1 MRVARVAA
9 DVREKLNHTLWVK
22 VRLMMY
28 LSKYFSLAIC
38 GLVAVAVTADVAF
51 AQSGGGGGGRSLPR
65 TRYELATLPE
75 VQAELKLN
83 DAQKKL
89 ATDLLVEQR
98 EKRAAD
104 SRQFAAASGPSGGS
118 NGGVDFAA
126 IQAMLAEMAKK
137 NAEADAEFIAKL
149 DDTQKSRMNGL
160 IAQAD
165 GDVALLDAV
174 IAKTMQLG
182 DEQVANLK
190 FVNDANRA
198 ARSEWMSGLQGMSQE
213 ERQAAGAKLIEKE
226 NATLLAIISEEQ
238 KKKFNLLKGA
248 ELKMDFAPLGRAPQV
263 KQLPTIDPVISL
275 GDVVINV
282 VIAKVLGEG
291 AEAELTVAKFG
302 DKPNTE
308 EKRKVTYEKVTK
320 IVEVDGKN
328 VERVIMVPHYI
339 EPNRFNPTEQNR
351 SVNVNLVQAFDVS
364 GKSIA
369 RDDWTKLLET
379 PRHVLLLNEPLSES
393 NKLNPFYAAILRE
406 DTLLLFLRREIK

>member
-1 MRVARVAA
+1 
-9 DVREKLNHTLWVK
+9 
-22 VRLMMY
+22 MMH

-38 GLVAVAVTADVAF
+38 GLVAVAATADAAF
-51 AQSGGGGGGRSLPR
+51 AQSGGGGGRTMPR

-89 ATDLLVEQR
+89 ATDLLAKQR
-98 EKRAAD
+98 KAAAD
-104 SRQFAAASGPSGGS
+104 RTLTAGAVGGFRLGKG
-118 NGGVDFAA
+118 GGVDFPAVAA
-126 IQAMLAEMAKK
+126 LQAETAQM
-137 NAEADAEFIAKL
+137 NAEADAQLIAIL

-160 IAQAD
+160 IAQSD

-174 IAKTMQLG
+174 IAKTIQLG
-182 DEQVANLK
+182 DEQVAKLK
-190 FVNDANRA
+190 SVNDANRLA
-198 ARSEWMSGLQGMSQE
+198 QLEMIGSGMQQMSQE
-213 ERQAAGAKLIEKE
+213 ERQATMTKLTEQG

-238 KKKFNLLKGA
+238 KKKFDSLKGA
-248 ELKMDFAPLGRAPQV
+248 EVKMDFAPLRQAPQV
-263 KQLPTIDPVISL
+263 KQLPTIDPVINL

-282 VIAKVLGEG
+282 VIAKVLGDG
-291 AEAELTVAKFG
+291 AEAELTIAKFG

>member
-1 MRVARVAA
+1 MASVAA
-9 DVREKLNHTLWVK
+9 EVREKLNHTLWVE

-28 LSKYFSLAIC
+28 LSRNISLAIC
-38 GLVAVAVTADVAF
+38 GLVAVAATADVAF
-51 AQSGGGGGGRSLPR
+51 AQSGGGGGGRLVNMPR

-89 ATDLLVEQR
+89 ATDLLAKQR
-98 EKRAAD
+98 EKRAAEN
-104 SRQFAAASGPSGGS
+104 RQFAAAGGLRGGGGG
-118 NGGVDFAA
+118 GGVDIAA
-126 IQAMLAEMAKK
+126 LQAEMAKM
-137 NAEADAEFIAKL
+137 NAEADAELIAKL
-149 DDTQKSRMNGL
+149 DNTQKSRMNGL

-165 GDVALLDAV
+165 GAVALLDAV

-182 DEQVANLK
+182 EEQVAKLK
-190 FVNDANRA
+190 SVNDANRA
-198 ARSEWMSGLQGMSQE
+198 ARPDWMLGLQGMSQE

-238 KKKFNLLKGA
+238 KKKFDSLKGA
-248 ELKMDFAPLGRAPQV
+248 ELKMDFAPLGRAPQAT
-263 KQLPTIDPVISL
+263 QLPTVPVIDL

-282 VIAKVLGEG
+282 VIAKVLGDG

-351 SVNVNLVQAFDVS
+351 SVNVNLVQAFDLS

-369 RDDWTKLLET
+369 RDVWTKLLET
-379 PRHVLLLNEPLSES
+379 PRHVLLLKEPLSES

>member
-1 MRVARVAA
+1 M
-9 DVREKLNHTLWVK
+9 H
-22 VRLMMY
+22 

-38 GLVAVAVTADVAF
+38 GLVAVAATADAAF
-51 AQSGGGGGGRSLPR
+51 AQSGGGGGRTMPR

-89 ATDLLVEQR
+89 ATDLLAKQR
-98 EKRAAD
+98 KAAAD
-104 SRQFAAASGPSGGS
+104 RTLTAGAVGGFRLGKG
-118 NGGVDFAA
+118 GGVDFPAVAA
-126 IQAMLAEMAKK
+126 LQAETAQM
-137 NAEADAEFIAKL
+137 NAEADAQLIAIL

-160 IAQAD
+160 IAQSD

-174 IAKTMQLG
+174 IAKTIQLG
-182 DEQVANLK
+182 DEQVAKLK
-190 FVNDANRA
+190 SVNDANRLA
-198 ARSEWMSGLQGMSQE
+198 QLEMIGSGMQQMSQE
-213 ERQAAGAKLIEKE
+213 ERQATMTKLTEQG

-238 KKKFNLLKGA
+238 KKKFDSLKGA
-248 ELKMDFAPLGRAPQV
+248 EVKMDFAPLRQAPQV
-263 KQLPTIDPVISL
+263 KQLPTIDPVINL

-282 VIAKVLGEG
+282 VIAKVLGDG
-291 AEAELTVAKFG
+291 AEAELTIAKFG

>member
-1 MRVARVAA
+1 MAVE
-9 DVREKLNHTLWVK
+9 VRENLNHTIWVE

-38 GLVAVAVTADVAF
+38 GWVAVAATADVF
-51 AQSGGGGGGRSLPR
+51 AQSGNGGGLFRLVNIPR

-89 ATDLLVEQR
+89 ATDLLAKQR
-98 EKRAAD
+98 EAAAD
-104 SRQFAAASGPSGGS
+104 RTRTAGAVGGFRLGKG
-118 NGGVDFAA
+118 GGVDFPAVAA
-126 IQAMLAEMAKK
+126 LQAETAKM
-137 NAEADAEFIAKL
+137 NAEADAELIAIL
-149 DDTQKSRMNGL
+149 DDTQKSRMNRL
-160 IAQAD
+160 IAQSD
-165 GDVALLDAV
+165 GAVALLDAV
-174 IAKTMQLG
+174 IAKTIQLG
-182 DEQVANLK
+182 EEQVAKLK
-190 FVNDANRA
+190 SVNDTNRLA
-198 ARSEWMSGLQGMSQE
+198 QLEMIGSGMQQMSQE
-213 ERQAAGAKLIEKE
+213 ERQATMTKLTEKG

-238 KKKFNLLKGA
+238 KKKFDSLKGA

-263 KQLPTIDPVISL
+263 KQLPTIDPVINL

-282 VIAKVLGEG
+282 VIAKVLGDG
-291 AEAELTVAKFG
+291 AEAELTIAKFG

-351 SVNVNLVQAFDVS
+351 SVNVNLVQAFDLS

-369 RDDWTKLLET
+369 RDVWSKLLET